1 MSSLNFLCCVGI
13 AGDQRLLFIRHAVA
27 AEAGHGTIHQSAV
40 WGIHGKNVEC
50 VLTHTMKPCIS
61 TTFLFSDLV
70 MAYHLPFGASASAA
84 RNPNIWVPGRF
95 LRE

>member
-13 AGDQRLLFIRHAVA
+13 AGDQRLSFTLHEVA
-27 AEAGHGTIHQSAV
+27 AEAGHGTIHHNLPGVYAAR
-40 WGIHGKNVEC
+40 KMNV
-50 VLTHTMKPCIS
+50 LAHTMQPCFS

-70 MAYHLPFGASASAA
+70 MAYRPPFGASASAA